1 MTTEQ
6 EERRTPA
13 GTVPVVCRMLRT
25 KRGFGSPMGGAAWQ
39 DGVSTTAA
47 YWCLR
52 TMEPAGPDD
61 GYAHPRVCGEGRS
74 CFLPPDV

>member
-1 MTTEQ
+1 MTMDPEKGPPST
-6 EERRTPA
+6 

-25 KRGFGSPMGGAAWQ
+25 KRGFGSPVGGPRWQ
-39 DGVSTTAA
+39 DGGSATAA

-61 GYAHPRVCGEGRS
+61 GYAHPHVCGEGRS
-74 CFLPPDV
+74 CFIPPDA